1 MRYNGRVVKNWSN
14 HERIEDHWISFVL
27 HRTIISQLHSF
38 IFRRYPLR
46 LLRKESFPKKN
57 ALQAIIFHF
66 SRVVLIS
73 FAPLFFY
80 LSSTSNTIV
89 FVYIFRMLFIII
101 FPNKRVKNKILLNS
115 SNLSIDFQITSR
127 SKWENGTFEL
137 ILSTSNTITF
147 VYIFPTFIILASKQT
162 SIR

>member
-1 MRYNGRVVKNWSN
+1 MRYNERVVKNWSN
-14 HERIEDHWISFVL
+14 HERIEDHWISFGL
-27 HRTIISQLHSF
+27 HHTIISQLHSF

-46 LLRKESFPKKN
+46 LLRKEWFPKKN
-57 ALQAIIFHF
+57 ALQAVIFHF
-66 SRVVLIS
+66 PCIVLIS

-101 FPNKRVKNKILLNS
+101 FPNKRVKNEILLNS

-127 SKWENGTFEL
+127 SKWENDTFEL

-147 VYIFPTFIILASKQT
+147 VYIFPTLIILASKQT